1 MSNEI
6 LDIAARMKELREIC
20 EFSPEE
26 MARELNV
33 TPEAY
38 ASYESG
44 AIDIPISVLL
54 AMANACHVE
63 PSALLTGG
71 EPKLHVYCL
80 TRAGK
85 GVGIDRR
92 KEYRYKSLAYN
103 FGNKVAEPLPGH
115 GRGRARGHAARR
127 QHPRGAGVR
136 LPHRGHAAADHQRH
150 GAPPLPGGQH
160 LLRLLLPARHA
171 GRGQRAGQ
179 VPGDRAVSPFAT
191 EF

>member
-103 FGNKVAEPLPGH
+103 FGNTVAEPFLVT
-115 GRGRARGHAARR
+115 
-127 QHPRGAGVR
+127 AGVVPAGTP
-136 LPHRGHAAADHQRH
+136 LVVNTHEGQEFDYVLTGHMKIV
-150 GAPPLPGGQH
+150 L
-160 LLRLLLPARHA
+160 A
-171 GRGQRAGQ
+171 GNEVYLG
-179 VPGDRAVSPFAT
+179 PGDSIYYDSSIPHAMYAVETDCRFIAVVIK
-191 EF
+191 

>member
-20 EFSPEE
+20 EFTPEE

-103 FGNKVAEPLPGH
+103 FGNKVAEPFLVTAGVGGAGP
-115 GRGRARGHAARR
+115 
-127 QHPRGAGVR
+127 PRGGHTPPGPAVVNLNAGPR
-136 LPHRGHAAADHQRH
+136 R
-150 GAPPLPGGQH
+150 PPINGTE
-160 LLRLLLPARHA
+160 LLLY
-171 GRGQRAGQ
+171 
-179 VPGDRAVSPFAT
+179 PGDSIYFDSSYPHGMQAVGSEPAKFLAIVL
-191 EF
+191 